1 MGATF
6 TRGKVE
12 SKLTMIVSAVNIDL
26 LNAMIKAEESNGWYA
41 IDGHKVIIHQKSNE
55 LDVDDESWVEYSITM
70 QK

>member
-12 SKLTMIVSAVNIDL
+12 SKLTMVVSAVNIDL
-26 LNAMIKAEESNGWYA
+26 LNAMIKANESDGWYA
-41 IDGHKVIIHQKSNE
+41 IDGHKVIVHQNSKES
-55 LDVDDESWVEYSITM
+55 DVDNESWVEYSITM